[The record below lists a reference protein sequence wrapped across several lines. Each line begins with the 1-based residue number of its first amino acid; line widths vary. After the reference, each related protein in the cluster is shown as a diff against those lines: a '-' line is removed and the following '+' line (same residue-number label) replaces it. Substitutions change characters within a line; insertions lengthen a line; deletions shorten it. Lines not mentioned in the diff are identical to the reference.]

1 VGKTTLI
8 GFLLRF
14 YNPDKGEILI
24 DSKDIR
30 EYMITSLREHIGF
43 VSQQPVLFHAT
54 VKENIT
60 LGFEDEERFNEVIK
74 MPGIKKLI
82 ESLPDRENTLI
93 GERGIT
99 LSGGQMQLISIARA
113 IYKNPEIL
121 IFDEATASLDTE
133 SEKIIQKAINET
145 MKNRT
150 SFIIAH
156 RLSTLKKVDKIIVLK
171 DGKIIE
177 EGTHNHLIEKKGFYH
192 TLWQLQFT

>member
-1 VGKTTLI
+1 
-8 GFLLRF
+8 
-14 YNPDKGEILI
+14 
-24 DSKDIR
+24 
-30 EYMITSLREHIGF
+30 
-43 VSQQPVLFHAT
+43 
-54 VKENIT
+54 
-60 LGFEDEERFNEVIK
+60 
-74 MPGIKKLI
+74 
-82 ESLPDRENTLI
+82 
-93 GERGIT
+93 
-99 LSGGQMQLISIARA
+99 MQLISIARA

-177 EGTHNHLIEKKGFYH
+177 EGTHTYLLEKKGFYN
-192 TLWQLQFT
+192 TLWELQFT